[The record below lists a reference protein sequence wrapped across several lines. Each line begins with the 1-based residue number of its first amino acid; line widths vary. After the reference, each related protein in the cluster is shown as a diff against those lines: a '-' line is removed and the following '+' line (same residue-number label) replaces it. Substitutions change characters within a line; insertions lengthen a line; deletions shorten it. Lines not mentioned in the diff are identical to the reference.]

1 MPGAVPHVGA
11 PVSEQGNQAVSMNNR
26 TVKAW
31 AWAHK
36 WSSLVCTVFMLL
48 LCLTGL
54 PLIFHHEIGHLLGT
68 EVDAPKMPAGT
79 PRVSLD
85 HALEVARAQYPD
97 RVVQY
102 ASQPE
107 DNDDIW
113 FVTLTPTPAPTEDF
127 KSIAVDARTGVILAQ
142 PKVDEGFMN
151 VMLRLHIDLFAG
163 QPGKLFLGL
172 MGLLL
177 LVAVVSG
184 VVLYSPFMRKLDFG
198 TVRREKR
205 LRLKWLDLH
214 NLLGIVTLVWL
225 FVVGATGMINTWA
238 ELVVK
243 YWQYDQLS
251 TLLAPYKDEPI
262 VAAAQRA
269 SVQRSFEAAAQRT
282 PGMKLAFI
290 AFPGT
295 SFSSPHHTTFFMRG
309 NEPFT
314 SKLLKPVLVDAR
326 TAEVT
331 AAPRLPW
338 YLTALLV
345 SQPLHF
351 GDYGGLPMKIL
362 WALLDIA
369 TIIVLGSGLY
379 LWLKKGSP
387 AHEHKPQP
395 VTVQPL
401 AGTGAGVPPLQPAP
415 AVARV
420 AAEGQGAVPRLERAS

>member
-1 MPGAVPHVGA
+1 
-11 PVSEQGNQAVSMNNR
+11 MNSR
-26 TVKAW
+26 KIKTW
-31 AWAHK
+31 AWVHK

-68 EVDAPKMPAGT
+68 EVEAPKMPADT

-85 HALEVARAQYPD
+85 RVLEVARAQHPD
-97 RVVQY
+97 RVVQF

-107 DNDDIW
+107 DDDGLW
-113 FVTLTPTPAPTEDF
+113 FVTLTPTPAPTDDF
-127 KSIAVDARTGVILAQ
+127 KSVAVDARTGAILAQ
-142 PKVDEGFMN
+142 PKFDEGFMY
-151 VMLRLHIDLFAG
+151 VMFKLHVDLFAG
-163 QPGKLFLGL
+163 LPGKLFLGF
-172 MGLLL
+172 MGFLL
-177 LVAVVSG
+177 LVAIVSG

-205 LRLKWLDLH
+205 PRLKWLDLH

-238 ELVVK
+238 DLVIK

-251 TLLAPYKDEPI
+251 TLLAPYKNEPV
-262 VAAAQRA
+262 VAVSERG
-269 SVQRSFEAAAQRT
+269 SVQRSYEAAMQQA
-282 PGMKLAFI
+282 PGNRLSFI

-295 SFSSPHHTTFFMRG
+295 SFSSPHHTTFFLQG
-309 NEPFT
+309 KEPFT
-314 SKLLKPVLVDAR
+314 SKLLQPVLVDAK
-326 TAEVT
+326 TAQVT
-331 AAPRLPW
+331 AAPKLPW

-351 GDYGGLPMKIL
+351 GDYGGMPMQIL

-379 LWLKKGSP
+379 LWLKRGNTVP
-387 AHEHKPQP
+387 AATSRATAERPQREE
-395 VTVQPL
+395 
-401 AGTGAGVPPLQPAP
+401 GGAPQADPAP
-415 AVARV
+415 ALKA
-420 AAEGQGAVPRLERAS
+420 